1 MAKLDIQALAGQIIC
16 AAETIAGRMNEIDE
30 EVGSLLEKRASI
42 ETVLL
47 TRDDYAKVLRGYI
60 QSAGERHKKILESQ
74 FKGQDT
80 TARAAELRQMP
91 VDIFSS
97 LGQGAAI
104 TQDALC
110 FFFADMMLSRLDPI
124 LDQMPFCEGK
134 GAMSLEQIRA
144 EIGSIQAKIDELAS
158 ERDELMEALTAFKM
172 SE

>member
-16 AAETIAGRMNEIDE
+16 AAETIAGRVNEIDE

-74 FKGQDT
+74 FKDQDT
-80 TARAAELRQMP
+80 TARAAELGQMP

-97 LGQGAAI
+97 LGQGAI
-104 TQDALC
+104 TQDSLC

>member
-16 AAETIAGRMNEIDE
+16 AAETITGRLNEIDV
-30 EVGSLLEKRASI
+30 EVGRLLEQRASI

-60 QSAGERHKKILESQ
+60 QSAGDRHKKILESQ
-74 FKGQDT
+74 FKDQDT
-80 TARAAELRQMP
+80 TARAAEFGQMP

-97 LGQGAAI
+97 LGKGVI
-104 TQDALC
+104 TQDAMC

-134 GAMSLEQIRA
+134 GAMSLEQIRS
-144 EIGSIQAKIDELAS
+144 EIDGTQAKIDELVS
-158 ERDELMEALTAFKM
+158 ERDELMEALTAFEI